1 MGKLDWKSLDTRR
14 AYVVKKSIHMGRL
27 RSRVR
32 NAFTLSV
39 TELCLQWCASHKKL
53 MFYYRFVF
61 FFSIYKSI
69 VNATSAS
76 RDASIIYVRYL
87 AKFCSTLAE
96 LLATKYSATCVDTSG
111 LITLYSWNGI
121 FTKHLKIKNDYF
133 QNEMRSE

>member
-14 AYVVKKSIHMGRL
+14 AYVVKNSIHMGRL
-27 RSRVR
+27 RSRDR
-32 NAFTLSV
+32 NGTDLS
-39 TELCLQWCASHKKL
+39 LQWCADPTKSL
-53 MFYYRFVF
+53 RFIIDLSF
-61 FFSIYKSI
+61 LLSIYDSI
-69 VNATSAS
+69 VIATSVS

-121 FTKHLKIKNDYF
+121 FTKHLKIKNDCF